1 MAPSIGLDVM
11 PVGRYTVMDGNGR
24 PVGTEEFRCA
34 PGPAGWRYA
43 ANIRTAVPDLH
54 GEIVDFVVDSSL
66 RPVRL
71 RIDTESH
78 QLSLSV
84 RGDRLVGARDGE
96 PLDEPFG
103 PETELDYL
111 SPCFNAVTARRLGRT
126 AEIDVIYLEPVTCQ
140 PVRMRQRYELL
151 GDQRLETPVGAFD
164 ATAWRYSALD
174 SGFTRPFWTAGE
186 IVVAYEG
193 VFELA
198 EYDPGPR
205 GPFPA

>member
-1 MAPSIGLDVM
+1 M
-11 PVGRYTVMDGNGR
+11 PVGRYTVMDGDGR

-43 ANIRTAVPDLH
+43 SSIRTTDPEPH
-54 GEIVDFVVDSSL
+54 GELVDFVVDASW

-78 QLSLSV
+78 QLQLAPRS
-84 RGDRLVGARDGE
+84 DRLVGVRDGQ
-96 PLDEPFG
+96 PVDEPFG
-103 PETELDYL
+103 PEVEIDYL

-126 AEIDVIYLEPVTCQ
+126 AEIDVVYLEPVTCV
-140 PVRMRQRYELL
+140 PVRRRQRYELL
-151 GDQRLETPVGAFD
+151 GEDRVQTPVGAFD
-164 ATAWRYSALD
+164 AVAWRYSELD
-174 SGFTRPFWTAGE
+174 SDVSNTFWAAGE

-193 VFELA
+193 LFELA